1 MSDEKPV
8 YPKFSY
14 DEHARTCAP
23 NDFLGQVCR
32 TVQGMPVADDQIQLI
47 VGAIRAG
54 LGMQPG
60 DALLELAC
68 GNGALSYPLFDSCKE
83 YLGIDISDYM
93 ISVAKRHFELL
104 PHYRYAVRGALGYV
118 SNEPQA
124 WRFSHVLCYAGFQY
138 FSDDEASQILHA
150 IFDRFTNVR
159 TMFIG
164 NVPDKARAVA
174 FYKSRQPSVEE
185 LSDYS
190 TAIGVWRTRQ
200 EFAQLAC
207 DAGWTVAFT
216 TMPAEFCASHYR
228 YDVLLSR

>member
-14 DEHARTCAP
+14 DEHARACAP

-47 VGAIRAG
+47 VGAIKAG
-54 LGMQPG
+54 LGMQSG

-68 GNGALSYPLFDSCKE
+68 GNGALSHPLFDSCKE

-93 ISVAKRHFELL
+93 ISVAKKHFEVL
-104 PHYRYAVRGALGYV
+104 PHYRYAVQGAAEYV

-124 WRFSHVLCYAGFQY
+124 RRFSHVLCYAGFQY
-138 FSDDEASQILHA
+138 FSADEASQILHA

-159 TMFIG
+159 GMFIG
-164 NVPDKARAVA
+164 NVPDKARAGA

-207 DAGWTVAFT
+207 DAGWTVEFT
-216 TMPAEFCASHYR
+216 TMPAGFCASHYR